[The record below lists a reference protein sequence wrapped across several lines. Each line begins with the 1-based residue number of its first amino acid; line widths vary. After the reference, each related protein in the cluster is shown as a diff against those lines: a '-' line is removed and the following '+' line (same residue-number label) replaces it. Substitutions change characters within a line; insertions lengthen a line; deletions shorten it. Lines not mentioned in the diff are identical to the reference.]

1 MLSRIAENLYWIG
14 RYVERAENT
23 ARLLDVNYHAVIEAP
38 SQTDQANDQDV
49 IEQIIAEQWAPLLT
63 IIDDDDGAFRQHFNR
78 KDRNTV
84 SEWLA
89 FHHDNPSSITS
100 SLTFARENARTLRD
114 RISSEMWQAMNRTY
128 LEYCVDSGDVLE
140 REDLHD
146 YCAGVRDAS
155 HLFFGIADATMPR
168 DLGWLF
174 MRVGQYLERADNV
187 LRVLTLRYRQQQKN
201 HLIAQELHVHRS
213 MALLRSISAYEAFR
227 KQHHTAIRADDVAQ
241 FLLLNADFPRSV
253 RFSLNVVHNILR
265 DIQMR
270 NDAAIA
276 QLPVRQA
283 GWLAARLEYLPDAK
297 QVLVD
302 EQPSAEDLLESIAD
316 LSTSISQAYFVF
328 NTDAV
333 QQQQQRAQQNK
344 T

>member
-38 SQTDQANDQDV
+38 SQEGQANEQEV

-63 IIDDDDGAFRQHFNR
+63 IIDDDDGAFRQHFDH

-89 FHHDNPSSITS
+89 FHHENANSIAS

-128 LEYCVDSGDVLE
+128 LNYCVDSYDVLE

-146 YCAGVRDAS
+146 YCVGVRDAS

-168 DLGWLF
+168 DLGWFF
-174 MRVGQYLERADNV
+174 MKAGQYLERADNV

-201 HLIAQELHVHRS
+201 NLIAQELHVHRS
-213 MALLRSISAYEAFR
+213 MALLRSVSAYEAFR
-227 KQHHTAIRADDVAQ
+227 KQHHSAISADDVAQ

-253 RFSLNVVHNILR
+253 RFSLNVVHNVLH

-283 GWLAARLEYLPDAK
+283 GWLAARIEYLPNAQ
-297 QVLVD
+297 QVLVA

-316 LSTSISQAYFVF
+316 LSTSISQTYFVF
-328 NTDAV
+328 NAEGVTSSS
-333 QQQQQRAQQNK
+333 QQQAQR

>member
-1 MLSRIAENLYWIG
+1 LEAAVLSRIAENLYWIG

-38 SQTDQANDQDV
+38 SLTDQADDQEI

-63 IIDDDDGAFRQHFNR
+63 IIDDDGAFQQHFES
-78 KDRNTV
+78 KDRNTI

-89 FHHDNPSSITS
+89 FHRDNPSSITS

-114 RISSEMWQAMNRTY
+114 RISSEMWQAMNRSY
-128 LEYCVDSGDVLE
+128 LHYCVDSYDVLE

-146 YCAGVRDAS
+146 YCVGVRDAS

-168 DLGWLF
+168 DLGWFF
-174 MRVGQYLERADNV
+174 MKAGQYLERADNV
-187 LRVLTLRYRQQQKN
+187 LRVLTLRYRQQQQN

-213 MALLRSISAYEAFR
+213 MALLRSVSAYEAFR
-227 KQHHTAIRADDVAQ
+227 KQHHKAISADDVAQ

-253 RFSLNVVHNILR
+253 RFSLNVVHNVLH

-283 GWLAARLEYLPDAK
+283 GWLSARLEYLPDAK
-297 QVLVD
+297 RVLVD
-302 EQPSAEDLLESIAD
+302 EQPSAEDLLESIGD
-316 LSTSISQAYFVF
+316 LSTSISQTYFVF
-328 NTDAV
+328 NTA
-333 QQQQQRAQQNK
+333 QQQSQQ